1 MGSWSISTAS
11 DSSTKARTFSYTYAK
26 CGREVLRLP
35 WRTAYQIFDNKTRP
49 LLRSEY
55 NRGFH
60 VSADSIEALAK
71 IAWSR
76 LGERR

>member
-1 MGSWSISTAS
+1 MRPRGAV
-11 DSSTKARTFSYTYAK
+11 RF
-26 CGREVLRLP
+26 

-71 IAWSR
+71 IAWF
-76 LGERR
+76 